1 MYSSCRV
8 LYVEIR
14 SGRYGRTVLKFQDL
28 CEYLE
33 AVKVV
38 SLKISAEQS
47 VEVYSPCGVYS
58 RLLILKY
65 NF

>member
-1 MYSSCRV
+1 M
-8 LYVEIR
+8 
-14 SGRYGRTVLKFQDL
+14 LKLQDL

-58 RLLILKY
+58 RLLIL
-65 NF
+65 

>member
-1 MYSSCRV
+1 MNSSCRV

-47 VEVYSPCGVYS
+47 VEVYPLCGVYS
-58 RLLILKY
+58 PLLILKY
-65 NF
+65 NL

>member
-1 MYSSCRV
+1 M
-8 LYVEIR
+8 
-14 SGRYGRTVLKFQDL
+14 LKLQDL

-47 VEVYSPCGVYS
+47 VEVYPLCGVYS
-58 RLLILKY
+58 PLLILKY
-65 NF
+65 NL